1 MSFKIYTKT
10 GDAGETSLFGG
21 KRLSKADLRIETYG
35 TIDEL
40 NAFLGVLHDH
50 YPDPKRKNEF
60 VQIQMKLFN
69 IGSILASEP
78 GKKWDQIPDITN
90 SDIKKLEQAIDQMD
104 GYLEPLKNFILPGGH
119 PAISYAHVA
128 RTVCRR
134 AERLMVGLHHIEP
147 IDPLVLKFV
156 NRLSDYFF
164 TIARDAAH
172 QLNVQETIWKPE

>member
-1 MSFKIYTKT
+1 MSLKIYTKT

-21 KRLSKADLRIETYG
+21 KRLSKAALRIETYG

-40 NAFLGVLHDH
+40 NAFLALLGDH
-50 YPDPKRKNEF
+50 YPDPKRADEF

-78 GKKWDQIPDITN
+78 GKKWDQIPDITTI
-90 SDIKKLEQAIDQMD
+90 DIEKLEKSIDAMD
-104 GYLEPLKNFILPGGH
+104 AYLEPLKNFILPGGH

-134 AERLMVGLHHIEP
+134 AERLMVALNATEP
-147 IDPLVLKFV
+147 LDPLVLKFV

-172 QLNVQETIWKPE
+172 QLNIDETIWKPE